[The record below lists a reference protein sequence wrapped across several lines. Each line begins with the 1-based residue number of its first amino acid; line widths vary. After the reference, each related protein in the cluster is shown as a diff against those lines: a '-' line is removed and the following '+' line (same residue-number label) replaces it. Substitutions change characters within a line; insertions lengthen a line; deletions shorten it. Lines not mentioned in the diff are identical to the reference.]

1 MGFVTF
7 DVRSTLLFNIGMD
20 AFAILV
26 ILIVFFS
33 SNRLRSNSYD
43 QRLLRRIQLTLIAV
57 LTTDA
62 IMWIFNGRPEKLVPF
77 IEYVDN
83 IVFLMFVLHVT
94 FCWLQYGWYR
104 IYRVPLQKKHWIIFC
119 AIPFV
124 LLSLLAI
131 TTPWTKLVCYIDDAH
146 DYHRCNLNMIYS
158 WFFMLYILFTSII
171 ALIKYQTTVLQS
183 DKNELLSISSF
194 ILGPLIGGIV
204 QALMYGCSLSSP
216 ATAFSMLLVYLN
228 LQDSAISQDGLTQL
242 NNRLTLDRYLQNYF
256 GSDKKENICLI
267 IFDVNSFK
275 SINDTYGHL
284 NGDKALTQIATTL
297 KFAFGKTNAFL
308 ARYGGDEF
316 VAILRNCDEGKATDE
331 IARVHDALSSFNSTN
346 KFPFILSISAGY
358 CLCPSEGVSS
368 AKELIQ
374 HADVNMYEEKKRYHE
389 NLMA

>member
-104 IYRVPLQKKHWIIFC
+104 IYRMPFPKKSWIIFC
-119 AIPFV
+119 LVPFV

-131 TTPWTKLVCYIDDAH
+131 TTPWTKLVFYIDDAH
-146 DYHRCNLNMIYS
+146 YYHRGNLNIIYS
-158 WFFMLYILFTSII
+158 LFFMLYILFTSII

-242 NNRLTLDRYLQNYF
+242 NNRFTLDRYLQNYF
-256 GSDKKENICLI
+256 DSEKKDNICLI
-267 IFDVNSFK
+267 LFDVNSFK
-275 SINDTYGHL
+275 SINDMFGHL

-297 KFAFGKTNAFL
+297 KFTFRRTNAFL

-316 VAILRNCDEGKATDE
+316 VAIIQDCGTEKAETE
-331 IARVHDALSSFNSTN
+331 IQKVKTSLSNFNNTKN
-346 KFPFILSISAGY
+346 FPFILTISAGY
-358 CLCPSEGVSS
+358 CICPTKDVTS

-374 HADVNMYEEKKRYHE
+374 HADKNMYEEKKQYHE

>member
-7 DVRSTLLFNIGMD
+7 DVASTLLFNIGMD

-33 SNRLRSNSYD
+33 SNRLRSKSYD
-43 QRLLRRIQLTLIAV
+43 QRLLRRIQVTLIVV
-57 LTTDA
+57 LMTDA
-62 IMWIFNGRPEKLVPF
+62 IMWIFNGRPGKAALL

-104 IYRVPLQKKHWIIFC
+104 IYRVPFPKKYRVVFC
-119 AIPFV
+119 TVPFI
-124 LLSLLAI
+124 LLALLAA
-131 TTPWTKLVCYIDDAH
+131 TTPWTKLVFYIDESNY
-146 DYHRCNLNMIYS
+146 YHRGNLNIIYS
-158 WFFMLYILFTSII
+158 IFFMLYILFTSII
-171 ALIKYQTTVLQS
+171 ALRKYKTTVLQS
-183 DKNELLSISSF
+183 DKNELLSISTF
-194 ILGPLIGGIV
+194 ILAPLIGGV
-204 QALMYGCSLSSP
+204 AQAFMYGCSLSSP

-242 NNRLTLDRYLQNYF
+242 NNRFTLDRYLQNYF
-256 GSDKKENICLI
+256 DSEKKDNICLI

-297 KFAFGKTNAFL
+297 KFAFRRTNAFL

-316 VAILRNCDEGKATDE
+316 VSIIQDCDKEKAEAE
-331 IARVHDALSSFNSTN
+331 IQKVKTVLSNFNSTKN
-346 KFPFILSISAGY
+346 FPFMLTISAGY
-358 CLCPSEGVSS
+358 CICPTEGVTS

-374 HADVNMYEEKKRYHE
+374 HADKNMYEEKKQYHE